1 MGMMIQKKKQAE
13 NIRNYIDKI
22 LKNQEIDCDEEWWN
36 GEGVE
41 EELTKLAGTEKNH
54 VCDPGMFSMEG
65 DERLVFAAF
74 RERPEELLE
83 ELTKLACQLAE
94 QSELAGIQFIFFVR
108 DMKGRVCLE
117 EALDRDFLTKLRA
130 NVRRVSGNRRL
141 SVHCTYILQ
150 KEFAKQDVKLKN
162 LMRHEMIQMPPIRGR
177 INQEGREET
186 TGSGSPGEHL
196 NALVFTMDLYQL
208 AELYNLIGDKL
219 FKNNVRFGISEML
232 GVDYSIRETLDKEPE
247 LFWFKNNG
255 IVVLVENPDF
265 RPKNAEEL
273 VLDHIGRDK
282 EPGFS
287 VVNGAQTITT
297 SARYFFE
304 MEYRWQNSSEGSEER
319 LRYQKKLEAAKK
331 AQVLVR
337 IIHISGEKEQS
348 SDMAK
353 ALSVALNRQ
362 KPIKMEDIAF
372 TLRFVEKLTGYL
384 NRPYADNKESFG
396 LVRRGE
402 GGEAG
407 QYMDLVEFARAR
419 KACLGEPGEARSQGA
434 KTLLKI
440 QPGEGLPDFFQQ
452 KDIFVDEWLEADEA
466 EEERVFRRHYG
477 ALWFAHQAAREY
489 DRCRKAVAKEQRD
502 DFRTVINN
510 GKWYF
515 TAVLVRLLNGFAP
528 DFVENGRGLPDFTRF
543 TVPFGTVRENIPGA
557 MGLFADIVLLYI
569 EGKEEYKN
577 LDSNLFKKSDL
588 YKNLMEEIRHFCCLG
603 AQGRTKL
610 ECRIQELADLFLGEG
625 DRACYAGDGHGM
637 GEPPAA
643 GQLTNKVVLKGSMRP
658 LESIVQAMKET
669 VRYVLENYPLSGEQI
684 KEHGSGWLTDEEN
697 VEGAAGCMRR
707 PERIQARGKNYWV
720 GTLSNTRVKCRQMAR
735 LCQAAGV
742 PKGKGEVAWY
752 GDSPDEPV
760 FYW

>member
-1 MGMMIQKKKQAE
+1 MGMMILKKKQAE
-13 NIRNYIDKI
+13 NIRDYIDKI
-22 LKNQEIDCDEEWWN
+22 LKNQEIDCDEEWWS

-41 EELTKLAGTEKNH
+41 EELQALAGAEKNH
-54 VCDPGMFSMEG
+54 VCDPDIFNMEG
-65 DERLVFAAF
+65 SERLVFAAF
-74 RERPEELLE
+74 REKPEEMLE
-83 ELTKLACQLAE
+83 EVTQMACR
-94 QSELAGIQFIFFVR
+94 LAGQNEPAGIRLVFFVR
-108 DMKGRVCLE
+108 DMKSRVCLE
-117 EALDRDFLTKLRA
+117 EALNRDSLTRLRA
-130 NVRRVSGNRRL
+130 RARSFSGNKKL
-141 SVHCTYILQ
+141 AIHCTYILQ
-150 KEFAKQDVKLKN
+150 KEFARQDVKLKN

-177 INQEGREET
+177 INQEGLEGT
-186 TGSGSPGEHL
+186 VSSGRPGEHL

-247 LFWFKNNG
+247 LFWYKNNG
-255 IVVLVENPDF
+255 IVILVENPDF
-265 RPKNAEEL
+265 KPKNVEEL
-273 VLDHIGRDK
+273 VLDHIGPDK
-282 EPGFS
+282 EPDFS

-304 MEYRWQNSSEGSEER
+304 MEYRWKNSSEGSEER
-319 LRYQKKLEAAKK
+319 YRYQRKLEAAKK
-331 AQVLVR
+331 AQVMVR
-337 IIHISGEKEQS
+337 IIHISGEEESS

-372 TLRFVEKLTGYL
+372 TLRFVEKMTGYL
-384 NRPYADNKESFG
+384 NRSYTDNQGAFR

-402 GGEAG
+402 GGETG

-419 KACLGEPGEARSQGA
+419 KACVGEPGEARSQGA

-440 QPGEGLPDFFQQ
+440 QPGEGMPDFFQQ
-452 KDIFVDEWLEADEA
+452 RDIFVDEWLEAEED
-466 EEERVFRRHYG
+466 EEENVFRRHYG
-477 ALWFAHQAAREY
+477 AIWFAHQAAREY
-489 DRCRKAVAKEQRD
+489 DGCRKSVAKEQED

-515 TAVLVRLLNGFAP
+515 TAVLVQLANGFASFSLA
-528 DFVENGRGLPDFTRF
+528 DGKKMPDFTRF
-543 TVPFGTVRENIPGA
+543 MVPFGTVRENIPAA

-588 YKNLMEEIRHFCCLG
+588 YRKLTEEIRNFCRSG
-603 AQGRTKL
+603 AEGVTKL
-610 ECRIQELADLFLGEG
+610 ECRIQELADLFLEEG
-625 DRACYAGDGHGM
+625 DPAGRAGNGSGHSAKA
-637 GEPPAA
+637 PAEA
-643 GQLTNKVVLKGSMRP
+643 GQLTNKVVLKGRKKP
-658 LESIVQAMKET
+658 LESIAQAMVET

-684 KEHGSGWLTDEEN
+684 KEHGSGWLTDKES
-697 VEGAAGCMRR
+697 VEGDTGCMRR
-707 PERIQARGKNYWV
+707 PVKVVAKGKSYWV
-720 GTLSNTRVKCRQMAR
+720 GTLSNTRVKCRQMER

-742 PKGKGEVAWY
+742 PEGEIAWY

-760 FYW
+760 FCW